1 MMKLTSSVNKM
12 PPAKDDQIDYERRA
26 QRMIA
31 RWAGVRGPVRS
42 DEERNNVTEI
52 FTDRLQ
58 LSESR
63 EESFVLGTLKKP
75 LKINF
80 RIGTIFRESKEGPN
94 FDSMS
99 SPGGG
104 WRTKWIECSNQRC
117 SSRCRCGFMRK
128 IRMFWRCD
136 YYSWNGNYCLVSL

>member
-1 MMKLTSSVNKM
+1 M

-26 QRMIA
+26 QRMIQ

-63 EESFVLGTLKKP
+63 EESFVLGTFKSIYKNYLH
-75 LKINF
+75 N
-80 RIGTIFRESKEGPN
+80 
-94 FDSMS
+94 
-99 SPGGG
+99 
-104 WRTKWIECSNQRC
+104 
-117 SSRCRCGFMRK
+117 
-128 IRMFWRCD
+128 
-136 YYSWNGNYCLVSL
+136 WNYF

>member
-26 QRMIA
+26 QRMIQ

-63 EESFVLGTLKKP
+63 EESFVLGTL
-75 LKINF
+75 
-80 RIGTIFRESKEGPN
+80 
-94 FDSMS
+94 
-99 SPGGG
+99 
-104 WRTKWIECSNQRC
+104 QRQ
-117 SSRCRCGFMRK
+117 
-128 IRMFWRCD
+128 
-136 YYSWNGNYCLVSL
+136 

>member
-26 QRMIA
+26 QRMIQ

-63 EESFVLGTLKKP
+63 EESFVLGKIKKP
-75 LKINF
+75 
-80 RIGTIFRESKEGPN
+80 
-94 FDSMS
+94 
-99 SPGGG
+99 
-104 WRTKWIECSNQRC
+104 
-117 SSRCRCGFMRK
+117 
-128 IRMFWRCD
+128 
-136 YYSWNGNYCLVSL
+136 

>member
-12 PPAKDDQIDYERRA
+12 PPAKEDQIDYERRA
-26 QRMIA
+26 QRMIQ

-63 EESFVLGTLKKP
+63 EESFVLGKIKKP
-75 LKINF
+75 
-80 RIGTIFRESKEGPN
+80 
-94 FDSMS
+94 
-99 SPGGG
+99 
-104 WRTKWIECSNQRC
+104 
-117 SSRCRCGFMRK
+117 
-128 IRMFWRCD
+128 
-136 YYSWNGNYCLVSL
+136 

>member
-1 MMKLTSSVNKM
+1 M
-12 PPAKDDQIDYERRA
+12 PPAKEDQIDYERRA
-26 QRMIA
+26 QRMIQ

-75 LKINF
+75 QKINF
-80 RIGTIFRESKEGPN
+80 SIESL
-94 FDSMS
+94 F
-99 SPGGG
+99 
-104 WRTKWIECSNQRC
+104 
-117 SSRCRCGFMRK
+117 
-128 IRMFWRCD
+128 
-136 YYSWNGNYCLVSL
+136 

>member
-26 QRMIA
+26 QRMIQ

-63 EESFVLGTLKKP
+63 EESFVLGTFKKP
-75 LKINF
+75 
-80 RIGTIFRESKEGPN
+80 
-94 FDSMS
+94 
-99 SPGGG
+99 
-104 WRTKWIECSNQRC
+104 
-117 SSRCRCGFMRK
+117 
-128 IRMFWRCD
+128 
-136 YYSWNGNYCLVSL
+136 

>member
-63 EESFVLGTLKKP
+63 EESFVLGTFKSIYK
-75 LKINF
+75 N
-80 RIGTIFRESKEGPN
+80 
-94 FDSMS
+94 
-99 SPGGG
+99 
-104 WRTKWIECSNQRC
+104 
-117 SSRCRCGFMRK
+117 
-128 IRMFWRCD
+128 
-136 YYSWNGNYCLVSL
+136 

>member
-1 MMKLTSSVNKM
+1 M
-12 PPAKDDQIDYERRA
+12 PPAKEDQIDYERRA

-63 EESFVLGTLKKP
+63 EESFVLGR
-75 LKINF
+75 F
-80 RIGTIFRESKEGPN
+80 E
-94 FDSMS
+94 
-99 SPGGG
+99 
-104 WRTKWIECSNQRC
+104 
-117 SSRCRCGFMRK
+117 
-128 IRMFWRCD
+128 
-136 YYSWNGNYCLVSL
+136 

>member
-12 PPAKDDQIDYERRA
+12 PPAKEDQIDYERRA

-63 EESFVLGTLKKP
+63 EESFVLGTFKSIYK
-75 LKINF
+75 N
-80 RIGTIFRESKEGPN
+80 
-94 FDSMS
+94 
-99 SPGGG
+99 
-104 WRTKWIECSNQRC
+104 
-117 SSRCRCGFMRK
+117 
-128 IRMFWRCD
+128 
-136 YYSWNGNYCLVSL
+136 

>member
-1 MMKLTSSVNKM
+1 M
-12 PPAKDDQIDYERRA
+12 PPAKEDQIDYERRA

-63 EESFVLGTLKKP
+63 EESFVLGTLKK
-75 LKINF
+75 
-80 RIGTIFRESKEGPN
+80 TSK
-94 FDSMS
+94 
-99 SPGGG
+99 
-104 WRTKWIECSNQRC
+104 NQ
-117 SSRCRCGFMRK
+117 
-128 IRMFWRCD
+128 
-136 YYSWNGNYCLVSL
+136 L

>member
-12 PPAKDDQIDYERRA
+12 PPAKEDQIDYERRA
-26 QRMIA
+26 QRMIQ

-63 EESFVLGTLKKP
+63 EESFVLGT
-75 LKINF
+75 
-80 RIGTIFRESKEGPN
+80 
-94 FDSMS
+94 
-99 SPGGG
+99 
-104 WRTKWIECSNQRC
+104 
-117 SSRCRCGFMRK
+117 
-128 IRMFWRCD
+128 
-136 YYSWNGNYCLVSL
+136 

>member
-26 QRMIA
+26 QRMIQ

-63 EESFVLGTLKKP
+63 EESFVLGTFKSIYK
-75 LKINF
+75 N
-80 RIGTIFRESKEGPN
+80 
-94 FDSMS
+94 
-99 SPGGG
+99 
-104 WRTKWIECSNQRC
+104 
-117 SSRCRCGFMRK
+117 
-128 IRMFWRCD
+128 
-136 YYSWNGNYCLVSL
+136 

>member
-1 MMKLTSSVNKM
+1 MMKLTSSVKKM

-26 QRMIA
+26 QRMIQ

-63 EESFVLGTLKKP
+63 EESFVLGTFRKP
-75 LKINF
+75 
-80 RIGTIFRESKEGPN
+80 
-94 FDSMS
+94 
-99 SPGGG
+99 
-104 WRTKWIECSNQRC
+104 
-117 SSRCRCGFMRK
+117 
-128 IRMFWRCD
+128 
-136 YYSWNGNYCLVSL
+136 

>member
-1 MMKLTSSVNKM
+1 M
-12 PPAKDDQIDYERRA
+12 PPAKEDQIDYERRA

-63 EESFVLGTLKKP
+63 EESFVLGTL
-75 LKINF
+75 
-80 RIGTIFRESKEGPN
+80 
-94 FDSMS
+94 
-99 SPGGG
+99 
-104 WRTKWIECSNQRC
+104 QRQ
-117 SSRCRCGFMRK
+117 
-128 IRMFWRCD
+128 
-136 YYSWNGNYCLVSL
+136 

>member
-1 MMKLTSSVNKM
+1 M
-12 PPAKDDQIDYERRA
+12 PPAKEDQIDYERRA

-63 EESFVLGTLKKP
+63 EESFVLGTLKK
-75 LKINF
+75 N
-80 RIGTIFRESKEGPN
+80 SK
-94 FDSMS
+94 
-99 SPGGG
+99 
-104 WRTKWIECSNQRC
+104 NQ
-117 SSRCRCGFMRK
+117 
-128 IRMFWRCD
+128 
-136 YYSWNGNYCLVSL
+136 L

>member
-12 PPAKDDQIDYERRA
+12 PPAKEDQIDYERRA
-26 QRMIA
+26 QRMIQ

-63 EESFVLGTLKKP
+63 EESFVLGTFKSIYK
-75 LKINF
+75 N
-80 RIGTIFRESKEGPN
+80 
-94 FDSMS
+94 
-99 SPGGG
+99 
-104 WRTKWIECSNQRC
+104 
-117 SSRCRCGFMRK
+117 
-128 IRMFWRCD
+128 
-136 YYSWNGNYCLVSL
+136 